1 MLDIISICELQFDNR
16 AQRRYINTADCPFS
30 PGVPADGGR
39 VQLCGNPRCKEERK
53 TEEGTIKL
61 FILGLC
67 SSTAP
72 SLFTPFLFPV
82 LLSLSQQSR
91 TLNHTPT
98 EGVEGGGW
106 FLRFNT
112 RRKIISNASCT
123 SCMYLQSWERSAGL
137 ENKHLAT

>member
-1 MLDIISICELQFDNR
+1 MPDIISICELQFDNR

-30 PGVPADGGR
+30 QGVPADGGR
-39 VQLCGNPRCKEERK
+39 VQLCGSPRCKEERK

-61 FILGLC
+61 FILGPC

-72 SLFTPFLFPV
+72 SLFPLFLFPV

-98 EGVEGGGW
+98 EGVEGRGDGSQGS
-106 FLRFNT
+106 T
-112 RRKIISNASCT
+112 HAEK
-123 SCMYLQSWERSAGL
+123 
-137 ENKHLAT
+137 

>member
-1 MLDIISICELQFDNR
+1 MLVIISICELQFDNR

-30 PGVPADGGR
+30 QGVPADGGR
-39 VQLCGNPRCKEERK
+39 VQLCGSPRCKEERK

-61 FILGLC
+61 FILGPC

-72 SLFTPFLFPV
+72 SLFPLFLFPV

-98 EGVEGGGW
+98 EGVGGRGTVPKVPHTQKNNKQCVVHI
-106 FLRFNT
+106 LHV
-112 RRKIISNASCT
+112 NAA
-123 SCMYLQSWERSAGL
+123 LD
-137 ENKHLAT
+137 